1 MKKLLISIFIYSLV
15 FSLVFTAAAFA
26 DGQKVGDRE
35 FIQKEG
41 KWFQRDASQLYEVI
55 PDILSVRFLPEAGNF
70 TNFVRMLKENNLDT
84 AWMDEMKII
93 NVNRLG
99 IYDIRIPEGSDLF
112 RVIEKF
118 SLTGLVQYAEPQT
131 IGRWEVTPNDT
142 RFGEQW
148 GLHNTGQSGGTVD
161 GDIDAPEAWDTETGN
176 PLVVP
181 AIVDSGTDIDHVDLY
196 DNLWKNED
204 EIPGNGKDD
213 DTNGYVDDYDGWD
226 FEGNDGDPR
235 STNSHGTQ
243 VAGIVAA
250 RTNNG
255 TGVAGVAGGFYG
267 GGASMMPLKVGTS
280 GPNGAVLDDA
290 ILYAAD
296 NGAQIITMS
305 LSVGQTQ
312 AIDDALSYAY
322 NQKGV
327 FIDCASGN
335 SGSSVSYPARNPNVM
350 AVAATDRYDNKAYY
364 SNPGPEIE
372 VAAPGSDILSTTIGN
387 NYGSG
392 SGTSFAAP
400 HVAGT
405 AALVFS
411 YNSNLTNVDVR
422 QLLKDSADDIDA
434 PGFDNNTG
442 YGRINARGALDLAPP
457 PVPGIRNYPDQDIR
471 VTGTVSNSYTALAAS
486 DNVYESIT
494 EAQQPNKGSAK
505 NRKSLLEHMW
515 TINMTGGS
523 KLYFRVEAYHTTNS
537 EGDDFVF
544 AYSTDN
550 VTYADMLTVSKTS
563 DDGKLQSY
571 TLPSTLSGTVYI
583 RVVDKDRTKGYSK
596 MDTISIDEMFIESI
610 P

>member
-1 MKKLLISIFIYSLV
+1 MKKSFNVFFALLLIFSLAAYAGPQKIGEKEFIYK
-15 FSLVFTAAAFA
+15 
-26 DGQKVGDRE
+26 D
-35 FIQKEG
+35 G
-41 KWFQRDASQLYEVI
+41 KWFQKDAGQFYEVI
-55 PDILSVRFLPEAGNF
+55 PDIISVRFLPEVGNF
-70 TNFVRMLKENNLDT
+70 ATFVRMLKENNIDT
-84 AWMDEMKII
+84 SWMNELRIV
-93 NVNRLG
+93 NVNDLG
-99 IYDIRIPEGSDLF
+99 IYDLKLSPEVDLF
-112 RVIEKF
+112 DIIEKF
-118 SLTGLVQYAEPQT
+118 TVTGLVKYAEPQT
-131 IGRWEVTPNDT
+131 MGRWEVTPNDT

-148 GLHNTGQSGGTVD
+148 GLHNTGQSGGKVD

-176 PLVVP
+176 PMIVP
-181 AIVDSGTDIDHVDLY
+181 AIVDSGTDIDHTDLV

-213 DTNGYVDDYDGWD
+213 DANGYVDDYDGWD

-255 TGVAGVAGGFYG
+255 TGVAGVAGGFYSD
-267 GGASMMPLKVGTS
+267 GASMMPLKVGTS
-280 GPNGAVLDDA
+280 APNGSVLDDA
-290 ILYAAD
+290 IIYAAD
-296 NGAQIITMS
+296 NGAHIITMS

-312 AIDDALSYAY
+312 AIDDALDYAY

-335 SGSSVSYPARNPNVM
+335 NGSSVSYPARNPNVM
-350 AVAATDRYDNKAYY
+350 AVAATDRYDNRAYY

-405 AALVFS
+405 AGLLFS
-411 YNSNLTNVDVR
+411 YNNSLTNVDVR
-422 QLLKDSADDIDA
+422 QILKDSADDIDA

-442 YGRINARGALDLAPP
+442 YGRINAWKALDMAPP
-457 PVPGIRNYPDQDIR
+457 PVPGIKDYPNQDIP
-471 VTGTVSNSYTALAAS
+471 VTGTVTNSYAALGAS
-486 DNVYESIT
+486 DNFYESIT
-494 EAQQPNKGSAK
+494 EIQQPKSGSAK
-505 NRKSLLEHMW
+505 ARKSLLEHKW
-515 TINMTGGS
+515 KINVTGGS
-523 KLYFRVEAYHTTNS
+523 KVYFRVEAYHTANS

-550 VTYADMLTVSKTS
+550 VTYTDMLTVSKTS

-571 TLPSTLSGTVYI
+571 ALPSALSGTIYI
-583 RVVDKDRTKGYSK
+583 RVMDKNRTKGYFK
-596 MDTISIDEMFIESI
+596 TDTISIDEMFIESI